1 MARISSSGLDRY
13 LTPPQQQYRAASL
26 ELDYIDP
33 EVIGSYIP
41 TAKSI
46 DVLGHICSAL
56 EETSRDRAIGLI
68 APYGSGKTSL
78 LLFLS
83 ALLENNAKTKAVRP
97 DLLRRVERIAP
108 SAARQVKQVLAEGK
122 GYLVVPLSGS
132 YGDIRLR
139 LVQGLRDAFARHK
152 LGNIWNKLGN
162 PTNPSHS
169 EIVELYR
176 SAAREVTK
184 RGYEGLVLICDEFGK
199 VLESQQGEAKP
210 EDLFLIQSL
219 AEQCARSG
227 RHRLLLIVTLHQGFA
242 QYAQRLPSHIR
253 SEWAKI
259 EGRFRIVHYVED
271 SVQVYELIAQALK
284 KFHGKSFSLLKNAIG
299 ELAKHYAKSSAQ
311 IPCFSALAK
320 GDARVRI
327 FAGTFPL
334 HPLALYG
341 LPRLS
346 ARVSQNER
354 TLFHFLLGTDPHCLS
369 SLLTKKSVHE
379 NKIDCV
385 TIDDLFGYFS
395 ELMASDTGVGGSY
408 RRLIEIKAALERAD
422 QDNHLAIRVIKAI
435 GLLSIL
441 GERLQTPVTVDLL
454 SFALE
459 SASVKAKAELQ
470 HALDGL
476 VSKKILL
483 YRRHS
488 REYRIWEGSDVDL
501 LSLIRQKKAEIETSL
516 DLGAVVSEKV
526 RAPIVFPHRYNED
539 FCITRAYEGQ
549 YATVQDLKKWCAS
562 NRDESWSHQ
571 IDGRIFYILA
581 DSPAEV
587 KEAEALAQ
595 TIAHKQVLIAIP
607 TKPLQLRDIAAET
620 YCIEQLLRDP
630 ALINDDPIIRRE
642 LSEFGDDSLLAL
654 RKAVGPFQN
663 PRASEI
669 VWWHRGKPQPS
680 ICSRVSLRRHLSSMC
695 ESVFAKAPRFNNE
708 IINRRRP
715 SRIVVNARKKVLR
728 ALLDHY
734 GIKDLQLYGFGPDVS
749 MFRSIYLNTGLYHE
763 ESAGT
768 WRFAAPKELKDGN
781 FREVMT
787 EIHSFLMDAQDSPR
801 PIKDLVDKL
810 TRPPYGIR
818 EGVLPLVLAAGIK
831 SFLLPV
837 NLMDQGI
844 YIKELKAETFEE
856 MLTAGDRITVRCVP
870 LPPHILKYLVQ
881 VQAEFSKHVSVG
893 AQGHDPLRNTVEA
906 VYRWV
911 HQQSPSC
918 LASEQISPEAR
929 ELRSILLKA
938 TDPVQLL
945 FVDLPRIA
953 LKREIDARADK
964 FWLTKPESTQVLLT
978 IKGLRSEIEAVLSN
992 YLAQVARITRK
1003 TFGLSQGDIEGLRD
1017 DLRKWVSSCE
1027 SDLREYVEDPQCS
1040 GMLERIRSEYE
1051 TDLKLVE
1058 SLASLVTGRS
1068 VAHWDDSYLKQYELG
1083 LLSLI
1088 DRLIRT
1094 NALLAKRGNNGD
1106 SQKVRESIPDP
1117 ILWERLAALSE
1128 EAKELLGVFLLK
1140 PTGNR

>member
-1 MARISSSGLDRY
+1 MYRTGSPSLDRY
-13 LTPPQQQYRAASL
+13 LMAPPQQYRAASL
-26 ELDYIDP
+26 ELDYSDP
-33 EVIGSYIP
+33 EVVGSYIP

-46 DVLGHICSAL
+46 DVVGLICSAL

-83 ALLENNAKTKAVRP
+83 ALLENNAKTKTIRP
-97 DLLRRVERIAP
+97 DLLRRVKRIAP
-108 SAARQVKQVLAEGK
+108 STARQVEKVLAGK
-122 GYLVVPLSGS
+122 RGYLVVPLSGS

-139 LVQGLRDAFARHK
+139 LVQGLCDAFARHK
-152 LGNIWNKLGN
+152 LGSILKKLGS
-162 PTNPSHS
+162 PTNLSHS

-176 SAAREVTK
+176 SAAQEVTK

-227 RHRLLLIVTLHQGFA
+227 QHRLLLIVTLHQGFA

-253 SEWAKI
+253 TEWVKI
-259 EGRFRIVHYVED
+259 EGRFHIVHYVED

-284 KFHGKSFSLLKNAIG
+284 KLHGKSFGLLKGAIG
-299 ELAKHYAKSSAQ
+299 KLSKHYAKSSTQ

-320 GDARVRI
+320 GDARVGI
-327 FAGTFPL
+327 FTDTFPL

-354 TLFHFLLGTDPHCLS
+354 TLFHFLLGGEPHCLS
-369 SLLTKKSVHE
+369 RLLTKKSIHGEQV
-379 NKIDCV
+379 DCV
-385 TIDDLFGYFS
+385 TLDDFFGYFS

-408 RRLIEIKAALERAD
+408 RRLIEIKAALERVD
-422 QDNHLAIRVIKAI
+422 QNDHLAIRVIKAI

-441 GERLQTPVTVDLL
+441 GERLHAPVTVDLL
-454 SFALE
+454 GFALE
-459 SASVKAKAELQ
+459 SATPHPKSELQ
-470 HALDGL
+470 RTLDGL

-488 REYRIWEGSDVDL
+488 REYRIWEGSDVDI
-501 LSLIRQKKAEIETSL
+501 LSLIRQKKAEIETVL

-526 RAPIVFPHRYNED
+526 RPPIVFPHRYNEE

-549 YATVQDLKKWCAS
+549 YATVQDLRKWCVS
-562 NRDESWSHQ
+562 NSEESWSHQ
-571 IDGRIFYILA
+571 IDGRILYILA
-581 DSPAEV
+581 DSPAEIE
-587 KEAEALAQ
+587 EAEALAK
-595 TIAHKQVLIAIP
+595 TITHRQVLIAIP
-607 TKPLQLRDIAAET
+607 TKPLRLRDIAAET
-620 YCIEQLLRDP
+620 YCVEQLLRDP
-630 ALINDDPIIRRE
+630 VLINDDPIIRRE
-642 LSEFGDDSLLAL
+642 LSEFADDSVLAL

-663 PRASEI
+663 PKASEI
-669 VWWHRGKPQPS
+669 TWWHRGKTPS
-680 ICSRVSLRRHLSSMC
+680 SINNRASLRRYLSKVC
-695 ESVFAKAPRFNNE
+695 ATVFGKTPRFNNE

-715 SRIVVNARKKVLR
+715 SANVVNARKKVLR
-728 ALLDHY
+728 ALLSHY
-734 GIKDLQLYGFGPDVS
+734 GIKDLQLSGFGPDVS
-749 MFRSIYLNTGLYHE
+749 MFRSIYLNTGLYRE
-763 ESAGT
+763 APGGT
-768 WRFAAPKELKDGN
+768 WRFAAPKELRDDN
-781 FREVMT
+781 FRNVMS
-787 EIHSFLMDAQDSPR
+787 EIHGFLMGAQDSPR
-801 PIKDLVDKL
+801 PIKDLVEKL
-810 TRPPYGIR
+810 THPPFGIR

-856 MLTAGDRITVRCVP
+856 MLTTGDRITVRCVP
-870 LPPHILKYLVQ
+870 LPEHILQYLVQ
-881 VQAEFSKHVSVG
+881 VQAEFSKNVAVG
-893 AQGHDPLRNTVEA
+893 VQGNDPLRNTVEA

-918 LASEQISPEAR
+918 LASEQICQEAR

-953 LKREIDARADK
+953 LKRDIDSRADK
-964 FWLTKPESTQVLLT
+964 FWLTKQESAQVLLT
-978 IKGLRSEIEAVLSN
+978 LKGLRSEIEAVLSN
-992 YLAQVARITRK
+992 YLAQVARITRRI
-1003 TFGLSQGDIEGLRD
+1003 FGLSGGDIEGLRN

-1027 SDLREYVEDPQCS
+1027 PDLREYVEDPQCS

-1068 VAHWDDSYLKQYELG
+1068 VAHWDDGYLKQYELG

-1088 DRLIRT
+1088 DRLTRT
-1094 NALLAKRGNNGD
+1094 NKLLAKRGNNGD
-1106 SQKVRESIPDP
+1106 SRKVRESIPDP
-1117 ILWERLAALSE
+1117 ILWERLAALSDKS
-1128 EAKELLGVFLLK
+1128 KELLGVFLLE
-1140 PTGNR
+1140 PEGGR

>member
-1 MARISSSGLDRY
+1 MARTNSYTLDHY
-13 LTPPQQQYRAASL
+13 LTPPHQPYRAASL
-26 ELDYIDP
+26 ELDYSDP

-46 DVLGHICSAL
+46 DVLGLICSAL

-83 ALLENNAKTKAVRP
+83 ALLENNAKTKTVRP
-97 DLLRRVERIAP
+97 DLLRRLERIAP
-108 SAARQVKQVLAEGK
+108 PTVRHVKRILTGKK

-139 LVQGLRDAFARHK
+139 LAQGLHDAFARHR
-152 LGNIWNKLGN
+152 LGGIWSKLGN
-162 PTNPSHS
+162 PANPAHS

-253 SEWAKI
+253 NEWAKI

-284 KFHGKSFSLLKNAIG
+284 KLHGTSFSKLNDAIG
-299 ELAKHYAKSSAQ
+299 KLAKHYSRSSKEV
-311 IPCFSALAK
+311 PCFSALAK
-320 GDARVRI
+320 GDERARI

-354 TLFHFLLGTDPHCLS
+354 TLFHFLLGSDPHCLS
-369 SLLTKKSVHE
+369 SLLTKKSIHGD
-379 NKIDCV
+379 KIDCV

-395 ELMASDTGVGGSY
+395 DLMGSDTGVGGTY
-408 RRLIEIKAALERAD
+408 RRLIEIKAALERTD
-422 QDNHLAIRVIKAI
+422 QDDHLAIRTIKAI

-441 GERLQTPVTVDLL
+441 GERLQAPVTTDLL
-454 SFALE
+454 GFALE
-459 SASVKAKAELQ
+459 SQSLQTKSELKRT
-470 HALDGL
+470 LDRL

-501 LSLIRQKKAEIETSL
+501 LSLIRQKKAEVETL
-516 DLGAVVSEKV
+516 FDLGAVVSEKIT
-526 RAPIVFPHRYNED
+526 APLVFPHRYNED
-539 FCITRAYEGQ
+539 FCIARAYEGQ
-549 YATVQDLKKWCAS
+549 YATVHDLKRWCES
-562 NRDESWSHQ
+562 NRDESWSRQ
-571 IDGRIFYILA
+571 IDGRIFYILT

-587 KEAEALAQ
+587 EEAEALAH
-595 TIAHKQVLIAIP
+595 TIAHKQILIAIP
-607 TKPLQLRDIAAET
+607 TKPLHLRDLAAET
-620 YCIEQLLRDP
+620 YCIEQLLREP
-630 ALINDDPIIRRE
+630 AIIDDDPIIRRE
-642 LSEFGDDSLLAL
+642 LSEFADDCLLAL
-654 RKAVGPFQN
+654 RKAVGRFHN
-663 PRASEI
+663 PRSSDI
-669 VWWHRGKPQPS
+669 RWWHRGKPQLS
-680 ICSRVSLRRHLSSMC
+680 IDDRVSLRRYLSGIC
-695 ESVFAKAPRFNNE
+695 ESVFSKTPRFNNE

-715 SRIVVNARKKVLR
+715 SANMVNARKKVLR
-728 ALLDHY
+728 ALLNHY
-734 GIKDLQLYGFGPDVS
+734 GIKDLQLSGFGPDVS
-749 MFRSIYLNTGLYHE
+749 MLRSIYLNTGLYRE
-763 ESAGT
+763 ESGGI
-768 WRFAAPKELKDGN
+768 WRFAAPKELTDEN
-781 FREVMT
+781 LRDVMS

-810 TRPPYGIR
+810 TLPPYGIR

-837 NLMDQGI
+837 NLMEQGI
-844 YIKELKAETFEE
+844 YIKELKAETFEG
-856 MLTAGDRITVRCVP
+856 MLTGGDRITVRCVP
-870 LPPHILKYLVQ
+870 LPQHILQYLAQ
-881 VQAEFSKHVSVG
+881 LQSAFSKNVSVG
-893 AQGHDPLRNTVEA
+893 AQGNDPLRNTVEA

-918 LASEQISPEAR
+918 LASEQVSQEAR
-929 ELRSILLKA
+929 ELRTALLKA
-938 TDPVQLL
+938 TDPVELL

-953 LKREIDARADK
+953 LKREMDSKAEE
-964 FWLTKPESTQVLLT
+964 FWLTKPESMQVLLT
-978 IKGLRSEIEAVLSN
+978 LQGLRSEIEAVLAS

-1003 TFGLSQGDIEGLRD
+1003 TFGLSEGDIEGLRN

-1027 SDLREYVEDPQCS
+1027 PDLREYVEDPQCS

-1083 LLSLI
+1083 LLSLYG
-1088 DRLIRT
+1088 RLVRT
-1094 NALLAKRGNNGD
+1094 NTLLAKRGKNRDGH
-1106 SQKVRESIPDP
+1106 KVRESIPDP

-1128 EAKELLGVFLLK
+1128 EAKELLGVFLLN